1 MSCARPP
8 PRRLQVVENKIVIM
22 KTLAGIMPAIPSMVA
37 ISSMVGT
44 GVASKKMQ
52 SHEKICCIRDDL

>member
-1 MSCARPP
+1 
-8 PRRLQVVENKIVIM
+8 
-22 KTLAGIMPAIPSMVA
+22 MVA